1 MLKMI
6 RERSEISSRHSG
18 LVVPSSLG
26 IRHWSFASLVIA
38 IMFSSANLKAASVED
53 SSVIAFPPSS
63 AQKWVLPNGLTIIV
77 QEDHSAPVAS
87 VQAWCATGSMDED
100 AHLGA
105 GLSHILE
112 HMLFKG
118 TQARSTNEI
127 AQKIQDVGGYINA
140 YTSFDR
146 TGFWID
152 VPKDGVATALDVLA
166 DAMMN
171 STLPPKEYMKEQ
183 EVIRREF
190 AMGLD
195 DPDRVA
201 GLLLFA
207 TAYQRHPYHFPV
219 IGDIEIYNQLTQ
231 DQVMQYYKTR
241 YSPNNLIF
249 VVVGDVDVA
258 KVRQQLTEFF
268 KAYPEKSLKPIFI
281 PEEPPQLGRREVH
294 QEFAT
299 ELTHL
304 SLAWHIPE
312 VTNPDVPALDLLS
325 TILGDGRSSRLYR
338 RVREEAGLSFSISA
352 CSYTPGDPGL
362 FGVDA
367 IVDPKK
373 REAAEQ
379 LALRI
384 VDEVKQ
390 SGVTAEEL
398 AKAKKIA
405 LSHHLGALTTMRGQ
419 ASDIGSNWLLTRDLN
434 FSRHY
439 LDAVQKV
446 TLDDIKRVAATYLTE
461 SNLAVVSLNPK
472 GSLAG
477 KAEGAKAVAAG
488 EIQKFD
494 LSNGLRLLVREDPRL
509 PLVAVGAVF
518 RGGLLAE
525 NPQDNGITRLMAKVL
540 LKGTKTRTAE
550 QIANQI
556 EAVGGSISSDAGNN
570 SFSVSVDVTKPDVKL
585 GLDLLSDVLL
595 NATMP
600 EKAIAREKEIQIAA
614 IQQEEEQLT
623 TVARN
628 IMRQALFPQ
637 HPYALRSNGSAESV
651 QQLTQNELLEFRDR
665 YVVAKNGVVLVFG
678 DVKASE
684 VKQLV
689 EQTLGKMKPGALA
702 LTDAKPSTP
711 LGKPETVESHRDKA
725 KGVIMVGFRGVSL
738 SSPDRYALDLI
749 DEASSD
755 LGSRFFVRIRE
766 QMGLAYY
773 VGAGQMQG
781 LVPGLF
787 SFYLGTDPQKIERV
801 KAALLD
807 EIHKVANDGL
817 TPEELARAKK
827 KLIGQQEIANQSN
840 DAFGYHCALDELYGL
855 GFDYHKRLDHD
866 VNAVTLDDIKK
877 VAAKYFRDQPYVL
890 ATVRP
895 PQKE

>member
-1 MLKMI
+1 MI
-6 RERSEISSRHSG
+6 RFAPG
-18 LVVPSSLG
+18 LALVV
-26 IRHWSFASLVIA
+26 AS
-38 IMFSSANLKAASVED
+38 MFSSANLKAAPADD
-53 SSVIAFPPSS
+53 STVITFPPSS

-87 VQAWCATGSMDED
+87 VQAWCVTGSIDED
-100 AHLGA
+100 QHLGA

-118 TQARSTNEI
+118 TKTRSTNVI

-146 TGFWID
+146 TVFWID

-171 STLPPKEYMKEQ
+171 STLPPEEYMKEQ

-241 YSPNNLIF
+241 YVPNNLTF
-249 VVVGDVDVA
+249 VVVGDVDAA
-258 KVRQQLTEFF
+258 KMRQQLTEFF
-268 KAYPEKSLKPIFI
+268 KAYPEKSLKPVFI
-281 PEEPPQLGRREVH
+281 PEEPPQLGRRDVH

-338 RVREEAGLSFSISA
+338 RVREEAGLAYRISA
-352 CSYTPGDPGL
+352 FSYTPGDPGL
-362 FGVDA
+362 FGIDA
-367 IVDPKK
+367 TLDPKK

-379 LALRI
+379 LVLHI
-384 VDEVKQ
+384 LDEVKQ
-390 SGVTAEEL
+390 SGVSAEEL
-398 AKAKKIA
+398 MKARKML

-419 ASDIGSNWLLTRDLN
+419 ASDIGSNWLLTRNLN
-434 FSRHY
+434 FSRDY

-446 TLDDIKRVAATYLTE
+446 TLNDIKRVAANYLTTE
-461 SNLAVVSLNPK
+461 NLTVVSLNPK
-472 GSLAG
+472 GSLLPKAG
-477 KAEGAKAVAAG
+477 AAKPISAG
-488 EIQKFD
+488 EVQKFE
-494 LSNGLRLLVREDPRL
+494 LSNGLRLLVREDARL
-509 PLVAVGAVF
+509 PLVAMGAIF
-518 RGGLLAE
+518 RSGLLAE
-525 NPQDNGITRLMAKVL
+525 TPQTNGITRLMAKVL
-540 LKGTKTRTAE
+540 LKGTTTRTAE
-550 QIANQI
+550 QIANEI
-556 EAVGGSISSDAGNN
+556 EAVGGSILSEASNN
-570 SFSVSVDVTKPDVKL
+570 TFNVSLQVTKPDVKL
-585 GLDLLSDVLL
+585 AVELLSDVLL
-595 NATMP
+595 NAIMP

-614 IQQEEEQLT
+614 IKQEEEQLT

-628 IMRQALFPQ
+628 ILRQALFTQ
-637 HPYALRSNGSAESV
+637 HPYALRANGSVESV
-651 QQLTQNELLEFRDR
+651 QRLNQKDLLEFRDR
-665 YVVAKNGVVLVFG
+665 YVVAKNGVVFVFG
-678 DVKASE
+678 DVKAAE
-684 VKQLV
+684 VKQLL
-689 EQTLGKMKPGALA
+689 EQALGGMRPGALA
-702 LTDAKPSTP
+702 LTDAHPAAP
-711 LGKPETVESHRDKA
+711 LNKTETVESRKDKA
-725 KGVIMVGFRGVSL
+725 QGVLMVGYRGADIF
-738 SSPDRYALDLI
+738 SPDRYALQLI

-755 LGSRFFVRIRE
+755 LGSRFFIRIRE

-773 VGAGQMQG
+773 VGASQMEG

-787 SFYLGTDPQKIERV
+787 AFYLGTDPQKIEPV
-801 KAALLD
+801 KTALLD
-807 EIHKVANDGL
+807 EIGKLARDGL
-817 TPEELARAKK
+817 TNEELARAKK

-840 DAFGYHCALDELYGL
+840 DSFGYQCALDELYGL
-855 GFDYHKRLDHD
+855 GFNYYKSLQHNVD
-866 VNAVTLDDIKK
+866 AVTLDDIKR

-895 PQKE
+895 SEGAAAAKQK

>member
-1 MLKMI
+1 MI
-6 RERSEISSRHSG
+6 RFAPG
-18 LVVPSSLG
+18 LALIV
-26 IRHWSFASLVIA
+26 AS
-38 IMFSSANLKAASVED
+38 MFSSANLKAAPTDNSTG
-53 SSVIAFPPSS
+53 ITFPSSS
-63 AQKWVLPNGLTIIV
+63 AQKWFLPNGLTIIV

-87 VQAWCATGSMDED
+87 VQAWCATGSIEED

-118 TQARSTNEI
+118 TKTRSTNEI

-146 TGFWID
+146 TVFWID
-152 VPKDGVATALDVLA
+152 VPTDGVATALDVLA

-171 STLPPKEYMKEQ
+171 SSLPPEDYMKEQ

-241 YSPNNLIF
+241 YSPNNLTF

-258 KVRQQLTEFF
+258 KVRQQLTEVF

-325 TILGDGRSSRLYR
+325 TVLGDGRSSRLYR
-338 RVREEAGLSFSISA
+338 RVREEAGLAYRISA
-352 CSYTPGDPGL
+352 FSYTPGDPGL
-362 FGVDA
+362 FGIDA
-367 IVDPKK
+367 TLDPKK
-373 REAAEQ
+373 REAAQQ
-379 LALRI
+379 LALQI

-390 SGVTAEEL
+390 TGVTADEL
-398 AKAKKIA
+398 GKARKIT
-405 LSHHLGALTTMRGQ
+405 LSQHFGRLDTVGGQ

-434 FSRHY
+434 FSREY
-439 LDAVQKV
+439 LDAIQKV
-446 TLDDIKRVAATYLTE
+446 TLDDIKRVAKTYLTE
-461 SNLAVVSLNPK
+461 NNLTVVSLNPK
-472 GSLAG
+472 GSLSG
-477 KAEGAKAVAAG
+477 KAEPVKPVAAG
-488 EIQKFD
+488 EIQKFE
-494 LSNGLRLLVREDPRL
+494 LSNGLRLLVREDHRL
-509 PLVAVGAVF
+509 PLVGMGAVF

-525 NPQDNGITRLMAKVL
+525 TPQDNGITRLMTKVL

-550 QIANQI
+550 QIAN
-556 EAVGGSISSDAGNN
+556 ELESVGASISSEAGNN
-570 SFSVSVDVTKPDVKL
+570 SFSVSVDVMKPDVKR
-585 GLDLLSDVLL
+585 GFSLLSDVLL
-595 NATMP
+595 NSTFP

-623 TVARN
+623 SVARN
-628 IMRQALFPQ
+628 IMREALFPQ
-637 HPYALRSNGSAESV
+637 HPYALRSNGSVGAV
-651 QQLTQNELLEFRDR
+651 QHLTQKDLLDFRDR
-665 YVVAKNGVVLVFG
+665 YVAAKNGVIYVFG

-689 EQTLGKMKPGALA
+689 EQALGKMKPGALA
-702 LTDAKPSTP
+702 LIDAKASAP
-711 LGKPETVESHRDKA
+711 LGEPETVESHKDKA
-725 KGVIMVGFRGVSL
+725 QGVIMVGFRGASL

-755 LGSRFFVRIRE
+755 LGSRFFIRIRE

-787 SFYLGTDPQKIERV
+787 SFYLGTDPQKIAPV
-801 KAALLD
+801 KTALLD
-807 EIHKVANDGL
+807 EIHKLANDGL
-817 TPEELARAKK
+817 TPEELTRAKK

-855 GFDYHKRLDHD
+855 GFDYYKQLEHD
-866 VNAVTLDDIKK
+866 VNKVTLEDIKQ

-895 PQKE
+895 PEGSAAAKQK

>member
-1 MLKMI
+1 MI
-6 RERSEISSRHSG
+6 RFA
-18 LVVPSSLG
+18 PSLAL
-26 IRHWSFASLVIA
+26 IVAS
-38 IMFSSANLKAASVED
+38 MFSSANLKAASTDD
-53 SSVIAFPPSS
+53 STAISFPPSS

-87 VQAWCATGSMDED
+87 VQAWCATGSIDED
-100 AHLGA
+100 QHLGA

-118 TQARSTNEI
+118 TKTRSTNVI

-146 TGFWID
+146 TVFWID
-152 VPKDGVATALDVLA
+152 VPKDGVTTALDVLA

-171 STLPPKEYMKEQ
+171 STLPPEEYMKEQ

-241 YSPNNLIF
+241 YVPNNLTFI
-249 VVVGDVDVA
+249 VVGDVDAA

-268 KAYPEKSLKPIFI
+268 KAYPEKSLKPVFI
-281 PEEPPQLGRREVH
+281 PEEPPQLGRRDVH

-325 TILGDGRSSRLYR
+325 SILGDGRSSRLYR
-338 RVREEAGLSFSISA
+338 RVREEAGLAYRISA
-352 CSYTPGDPGL
+352 FSYTPGDPGL
-362 FGVDA
+362 FGIDA
-367 IVDPKK
+367 TLDPKK

-379 LALRI
+379 LVLRML
-384 VDEVKQ
+384 DEVKQ

-398 AKAKKIA
+398 IKAKKMSF
-405 LSHHLGALTTMRGQ
+405 SHHLGDLTTMRGQ
-419 ASDIGSNWLLTRDLN
+419 ASDIGSNWLLTRNLN
-434 FSRHY
+434 FSRDY

-446 TLDDIKRVAATYLTE
+446 TLDDIKRVAAHYLRNE
-461 SNLAVVSLNPK
+461 NLTVISLNPK
-472 GSLAG
+472 GSLLP
-477 KAEGAKAVAAG
+477 KAEAAKPISAG
-488 EIQKFD
+488 EVQKFQ
-494 LSNGLRLLVREDPRL
+494 LSNGLRVLVREDARL
-509 PLVAVGAVF
+509 PLVAMGALF
-518 RGGLLAE
+518 RSGLLAE
-525 NPQDNGITRLMAKVL
+525 TPQTNGITRLMAKAL
-540 LKGTKTRTAE
+540 LKGTTTRTAE
-550 QIANQI
+550 QIANEI
-556 EAVGGSISSDAGNN
+556 EAVGGHISSEASNN
-570 SFSVSVDVTKPDVKL
+570 TFNISLEVTKPDVKL
-585 GLDLLSDVLL
+585 AVELLSDVLL
-595 NATMP
+595 NAIMP
-600 EKAIAREKEIQIAA
+600 EKAITREKEIQIAA
-614 IQQEEEQLT
+614 IKQEEEQLT

-628 IMRQALFPQ
+628 ILRQALFTQ
-637 HPYALRSNGSAESV
+637 HPYALRANGSIDSV
-651 QQLTQNELLEFRDR
+651 QRLTQKNLLEFRDR
-665 YVVAKNGVVLVFG
+665 YVVAKNGVLFVFG
-678 DVKASE
+678 DVKAAE
-684 VKQLV
+684 VKQLF
-689 EQTLGKMKPGALA
+689 EQALGGMRPGALA
-702 LTDAKPSTP
+702 LTDAHPAAP
-711 LGKPETVESHRDKA
+711 LSKSESVESRKDKA
-725 KGVIMVGFRGVSL
+725 QGVIMVGYRGADIF
-738 SSPDRYALDLI
+738 SPDRYALKLI

-755 LGSRFFVRIRE
+755 LGSRFFIRIRE

-773 VGAGQMQG
+773 VGATQMEG

-787 SFYLGTDPQKIERV
+787 AFYLGTDPQKIEPV
-801 KAALLD
+801 KTALLD
-807 EIHKVANDGL
+807 EIGKLASDGL
-817 TPEELARAKK
+817 SSEELARAKK

-840 DAFGYHCALDELYGL
+840 DSFGYQCALDELYGL
-855 GFDYHKRLDHD
+855 GFNYYKSLQRNVD
-866 VNAVTLDDIKK
+866 AVTLGDIKR

-895 PQKE
+895 PQAAAAAKQK